1 MIEDDDME
9 GIVEAVHDEEPPPL
23 PPPPL
28 EPPLFFEPPESLP
41 MALRVDSRW
50 LCAVDSALSDLPALW
65 TMVCSCVSF
74 RVFAS
79 SDVCME
85 LWVDE
90 DMDIPFEGSP
100 SSSSDWSSLA
110 IIRVEDAVLSAPPAP
125 DRSPGV
131 IYPSDE
137 TVEEPRAVVPIRKEQ
152 VSPVL

>member
-1 MIEDDDME
+1 ME
-9 GIVEAVHDEEPPPL
+9 P
-23 PPPPL
+23 
-28 EPPLFFEPPESLP
+28 
-41 MALRVDSRW
+41 
-50 LCAVDSALSDLPALW
+50 
-65 TMVCSCVSF
+65 
-74 RVFAS
+74 
-79 SDVCME
+79 
-85 LWVDE
+85 WVDE
-90 DMDIPFEGSP
+90 DMDIPFDGSP